1 MIKWRCWYLVEKFDA
16 VVEVIEVV
24 AEKFDAIVEVV
35 GVVVF
40 LHISLAEVKT
50 DQFLVVFGLRVGFV
64 EAKFDI
70 FSSTFLAF

>member
-1 MIKWRCWYLVEKFDA
+1 MVRRDFDGLIEWRCWYLGEKFDA
-16 VVEVIEVV
+16 V
-24 AEKFDAIVEVV
+24 VEVV

>member
-35 GVVVF
+35 VF
-40 LHISLAEVKT
+40 LHILLAEVKT